1 MSSKNGPIVIIE
13 DDEDD
18 CYILREVF
26 SELNIPNERKFFFK
40 GEDLITYLTS
50 TNDKPFMIISD
61 VNLPGMDGN
70 DIRVIINE
78 SDYLRQKAI
87 PFIFLTTSSNK
98 DSVDRAYKNMVQ
110 GYFIKPNKL
119 PEVKIMIKMMVD
131 YWSNCI
137 HPNS

>member
-1 MSSKNGPIVIIE
+1 
-13 DDEDD
+13 
-18 CYILREVF
+18 
-26 SELNIPNERKFFFK
+26 
-40 GEDLITYLTS
+40 
-50 TNDKPFMIISD
+50 MIISD

-78 SDYLRQKAI
+78 SDYLRRKSI

-98 DSVDRAYKNMVQ
+98 NSVEKAYENMVQ

-119 PEVKIMIKMMVD
+119 PEVKTMIKMMFD

-137 HPNS
+137 RPNS